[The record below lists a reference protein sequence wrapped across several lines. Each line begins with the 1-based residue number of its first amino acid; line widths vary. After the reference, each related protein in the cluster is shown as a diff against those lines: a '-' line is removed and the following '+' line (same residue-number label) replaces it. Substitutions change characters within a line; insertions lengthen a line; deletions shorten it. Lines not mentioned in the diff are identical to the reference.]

1 MSAEYRFLRFEVVGI
16 ATIAFL
22 VIGIF
27 PMLDYTF
34 VSSLLTDLNA
44 SLAIIAG
51 LFLLSL
57 PLGYGQHQLVVNAY
71 RSPESK
77 RAVFEVL
84 EDMVLEIEESY
95 KEKIET
101 AKQPFFKDL
110 DRVRKNSFL
119 TALLDF
125 CIYSNSALTNS
136 SVFSRLSDR
145 WSHFYARRAV
155 GKYAPL
161 FSLAIWIIVLVLG
174 YLASWPF
181 NFQLFNF
188 GGAGLWWIF
197 VFWQIG
203 GKIDSYS
210 KKVWFEISFLETS
223 IVLANRDKI
232 LTEISPVVISMIEH
246 PEYVEKGESYA
257 RSLYRF

>member
-1 MSAEYRFLRFEVVGI
+1 MSAEYRFLRFEVVGV

-22 VIGIF
+22 LIGIF
-27 PMLDYTF
+27 PMLEPTF
-34 VSSLLTDLNA
+34 VSSLLTNLNA

-71 RSPESK
+71 RSPKSK
-77 RAVFEVL
+77 RAVFDVL
-84 EDMVLEIEESY
+84 EDVVLEIEGSY
-95 KEKIET
+95 KERIET
-101 AKQPFFKDL
+101 AKQPLFKDF
-110 DRVRKNSFL
+110 DRVRKNAFL

-125 CIYSNSALTNS
+125 CIYSNRSLTNS

-161 FSLAIWIIVLVLG
+161 FSLALWIILLVLG
-174 YLASWPF
+174 FLASWPF
-181 NFQLFNF
+181 SFQLHNF
-188 GGAGLWWIF
+188 VWAGLWWIF

-203 GKIDSYS
+203 GKIDLYS
-210 KKVWFEISFLETS
+210 KKIWFEISFLEIL
-223 IVLANRDKI
+223 IVLASRDKI
-232 LTEISPVVISMIEH
+232 LTEIAPVVISMIEH